1 MNFSGNKKAECPLQ
15 DPHGDP
21 AARPVGGAESV
32 SADRGFPL
40 DVSIPGEGGRPFD
53 PEFRSPEDAATA
65 ETGRLQ
71 GSAFS

>member
-21 AARPVGGAESV
+21 AARPVGGAECV

-40 DVSIPGEGGRPFD
+40 DVPVSGESGRAFD
-53 PEFRSPEDAATA
+53 PEFRAPEDAADA
-65 ETGRLQ
+65 GTGGL
-71 GSAFS
+71 